1 MMEPMEKST
10 GNATA
15 YAGANS
21 AERNFAIP
29 LVVAVTGHRDLVAAE
44 EPMIRDRIRELLKSL
59 LTDYPDNRLT
69 VMSPLAEGSDML
81 AADVAI
87 ELGIDLVVPL
97 PKPKQAYLAD
107 FRSDASVH
115 RFEELCAK
123 ASHVLELDYTLPPVA
138 DGFTPEDWK
147 MSYPYANLGVYL
159 CSHCHILLAIWDGK
173 PSNHF
178 GGTAQVVEFH
188 HDDVM
193 PGFTPPTAASQQML
207 VDDESDLVFHIVCSR
222 NRKDHQ
228 PHSGLKPLDW
238 SWYTKDPVTPRAK
251 ELPAQH
257 ELIFRRS
264 SEFSADAVEY
274 AAHIDSEKWPLYTSA
289 QEAVLPAGVEDI
301 NQLYCVADWL
311 AIHYQKRTLRS
322 LTLTHVM
329 AFLMGFSFILYSD
342 LEAVQALLLAFL
354 GFFATAVFCQFL
366 AKRGGWHR
374 KYLDYRTLA
383 EGLRVQ
389 FYWAVAGVTSSRKWK
404 FAHDSYLQ
412 SQNPEFGWIRNVMRV
427 AGMRSDA
434 ANSSDLTGL
443 SFTLEEWVGGP
454 DKGQLGYF
462 RRKAHDRIKRFA
474 LTERLG
480 RLSLIT
486 SVTTVFV
493 FLFSA
498 SSLSDMAANIL
509 RVTMGSTL
517 LLYGVREGYTFATA
531 TKELIKQYEFMLRIF
546 DNAHRRLS
554 AVDDPDEKRQILSA
568 LGQSALDEHSDWIL
582 MHRERSLDEGE
593 IWQMGS

>member
-1 MMEPMEKST
+1 MP
-10 GNATA
+10 
-15 YAGANS
+15 
-21 AERNFAIP
+21 I
-29 LVVAVTGHRDLVAAE
+29 
-44 EPMIRDRIRELLKSL
+44 IRERIRELLQSL
-59 LTDYPDNRLT
+59 LSDYPHNRLT
-69 VMSPLAEGSDML
+69 VMSPLAEGADML

-87 ELGIDLVVPL
+87 ELGIELVVPL

-107 FRSDASVH
+107 FMSEASAE
-115 RFEELCAK
+115 RFEQLCAK
-123 ASHVLELDYTLPPVA
+123 ANHVFELDYTLPPVA
-138 DGFTPEDWK
+138 AGFTPEDWE

-173 PSNHF
+173 PSTHF

-193 PGFTPPTAASQQML
+193 PGFTPSTAGSQQML
-207 VDDESDLVFHIVCSR
+207 VDDESDLVFHISCSR
-222 NRKDHQ
+222 DRENYQ
-228 PHSGLKPLDW
+228 PNADLPPLEW
-238 SWYTKDPVTPRAK
+238 SWYTKDAEAPRSK
-251 ELPAQH
+251 QLPAQH

-264 SEFSADAVEY
+264 SEFSADAVKNAEK
-274 AAHIDSEKWPLYTSA
+274 IDAEKWSLYTPEQA
-289 QEAVLPAGVEDI
+289 GVLPTGVEDI

-311 AIHYQKRTLRS
+311 AIHYQKKTLRTL
-322 LTLTHVM
+322 TITHVM

-342 LEAVQALLLAFL
+342 LEAVQALLIAFL
-354 GFFATAVFCQFL
+354 GFFGVAVLGQTL
-366 AKRGGWHR
+366 AKRRGWHR

-427 AGMRSDA
+427 AGMRCDA
-434 ANSSDLTGL
+434 AHSSDQAGL
-443 SFTLEEWVGGP
+443 SFTLDEWVGGP

-462 RRKAHDRIKRFA
+462 RRKARDRMKRFA

-480 RLSLIT
+480 NLSLIT
-486 SVTTVFV
+486 SVITVFV
-493 FLFSA
+493 FLFAA
-498 SSLSDMAANIL
+498 SSLSDFAANIL

-554 AVDDPDEKRQILSA
+554 EVDDPDEKRQILSA

-582 MHRERSLDEGE
+582 MHRERSLDESE

>member
-1 MMEPMEKST
+1 M
-10 GNATA
+10 
-15 YAGANS
+15 
-21 AERNFAIP
+21 
-29 LVVAVTGHRDLVAAE
+29 LVAE
-44 EPMIRDRIRELLKSL
+44 
-59 LTDYPDNRLT
+59 
-69 VMSPLAEGSDML
+69 
-81 AADVAI
+81 VAL
-87 ELGIDLVVPL
+87 ELGVELVVPL
-97 PKPKQAYLAD
+97 PKPREAYLAD
-107 FRSDASVH
+107 FNAEAS
-115 RFEELCAK
+115 RQTFEELCAK
-123 ASHVLELDYTLPPVA
+123 ANHVFELDYTLPPVA
-138 DGFTPEDWK
+138 QGFTPEDWE
-147 MSYPYANLGVYL
+147 MSYPYANLGVFL

-173 PSNHF
+173 PSKHF

-193 PGFTPPTAASQQML
+193 PGFTSSTATSQQML
-207 VDDESDLVFHIVCSR
+207 VDDESDLVFHINCSR
-222 NRKDHQ
+222 DREGYQQN
-228 PHSGLKPLDW
+228 PEFLPLDW
-238 SWYTKDPVTPRAK
+238 SWYTKDPKEPRSRQ
-251 ELPAQH
+251 LPAQH

-264 SEFSADAVEY
+264 SEFSSDAVKH
-274 AAHIDSEKWPLYTSA
+274 AQRIDAEKWPLFTPD
-289 QEAVLPAGVEDI
+289 QKAVLPTGVEDI

-311 AIHYQKRTLRS
+311 AIHYQKKTLRI
-322 LTLTHVM
+322 LTITHVM

-342 LEAVQALLLAFL
+342 LEAVQALLWAFL
-354 GFFATAVFCQFL
+354 GFFGVAASGQFL
-366 AKRGGWHR
+366 AKRRGWQR

-427 AGMRSDA
+427 AGMRNDA
-434 ANSSDLTGL
+434 APSTDQAGL

-462 RRKAHDRIKRFA
+462 RRKAHERIKRFA

-480 RLSLIT
+480 NLSLIT
-486 SVTTVFV
+486 SVITVFV
-493 FLFSA
+493 FLFAA
-498 SSLSDMAANIL
+498 SNLSEMAANIL
-509 RVTMGSTL
+509 RVVMGSTL

-546 DNAHRRLS
+546 DDAHRRLTE
-554 AVDDPDEKRQILSA
+554 VDDPDDKRQILSA

-582 MHRERSLDEGE
+582 MHRERSLDESE